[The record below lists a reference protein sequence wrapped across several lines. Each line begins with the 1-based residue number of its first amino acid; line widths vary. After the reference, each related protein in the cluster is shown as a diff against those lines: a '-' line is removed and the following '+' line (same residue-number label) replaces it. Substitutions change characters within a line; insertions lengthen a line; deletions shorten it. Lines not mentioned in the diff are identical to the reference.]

1 MCSCEATNEAV
12 QLLTRLL
19 VDLNLLH
26 ETLVRTF
33 NFFSAKLL
41 IELLEYLVCVVAKQ
55 LMKLYSC

>member
-1 MCSCEATNEAV
+1 MYCCEATNEAV

-41 IELLEYLVCVVAKQ
+41 IELLEYLVTATKNNGRA
-55 LMKLYSC
+55 SGH

>member
-41 IELLEYLVCVVAKQ
+41 IELLEYLVTATKNNGRA
-55 LMKLYSC
+55 SGH